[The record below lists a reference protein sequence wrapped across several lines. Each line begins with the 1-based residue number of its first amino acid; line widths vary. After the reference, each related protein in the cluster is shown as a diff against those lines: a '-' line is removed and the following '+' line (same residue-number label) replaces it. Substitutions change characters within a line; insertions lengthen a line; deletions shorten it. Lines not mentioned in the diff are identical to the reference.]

1 MIWDFLTKPLKEEG
15 LLGMNYHE
23 WTSLFNIYIQKGGSF
38 AFSIS
43 KI

>member
-1 MIWDFLTKPLKEEG
+1 
-15 LLGMNYHE
+15 MNYHE

-43 KI
+43 KIYKLINDIET